1 MKSEL
6 NKRKEKK
13 YYSSINNKLFLKLKN
28 KIEMGDVI
36 FDSEYLELKGSDRE
50 KLIDYL
56 KSYKMIKSNKN
67 IGFEL

>member
-36 FDSEYLELKGSDRE
+36 FDSEYLELKGPDRE